1 MGALIGGSALP
12 IYQAAEWEKYR
23 STKKE
28 NRLLSEQ
35 AMQQGRLLNMQYSM
49 QSAMM
54 AQQAQFH
61 SIQADALHQQAE
73 FAKRHANTLASF
85 ETQKAA
91 IAQQEDERELERIAK
106 IRRLHIGAGLVA
118 YAGNGVLLEARD
130 DSAPAMWERDE
141 MADLAVEMVLM
152 RHETDKEV
160 WGFLRNSAAI
170 RLQGEQDAYALRLQA
185 LSANLDAANA
195 MMSSG
200 IATLQAASALTQ
212 AYNEAKLYR
221 SRTKAA
227 KTQMYATWTNNFMN
241 TSSNIANSFSNSRS
255 MLS

>member
-73 FAKRHANTLASF
+73 FAKRHANTLAAF

-195 MMSSG
+195 MMESG
-200 IATLQAASALTQ
+200 LAGLKASSALS
-212 AYNEAKLYR
+212 EA
-221 SRTKAA
+221 
-227 KTQMYATWTNNFMN
+227 YATSYSYRKSTKQAKNQLYSQI
-241 TSSNIANSFSNSRS
+241 TTGISNSGS
-255 MLS
+255 FFK

>member
-1 MGALIGGSALP
+1 MGAYVGYAIYGVGTAIGLWSG
-12 IYQAAEWEKYR
+12 YKGYRAASKAN
-23 STKKE
+23 SFLADAT
-28 NRLLSEQ
+28 
-35 AMQQGRLLNMQYSM
+35 MQQGRMLNMQYGM

-54 AQQAQFH
+54 AQQAKFH

-73 FAKRHANTLASF
+73 FAKRHANTLAAF

-106 IRRLHIGAGLVA
+106 IRRIQIGAGLVA

-160 WGFLRNSAAI
+160 WGFLRNAAAI
-170 RLQGEQDAYALRLQA
+170 KLQGEQDAYALRLQA

-195 MMSSG
+195 MMESG
-200 IATLQAASALTQ
+200 LAGLKASSALS
-212 AYNEAKLYR
+212 EA
-221 SRTKAA
+221 
-227 KTQMYATWTNNFMN
+227 YATSYSYRKSTKQAKNQLYSQI
-241 TSSNIANSFSNSRS
+241 TTGISNSGS
-255 MLS
+255 FFK